1 MPQVLQFVA
10 KRPCGEY
17 SYPCN
22 CGEKSYGEMTV
33 ASFVWR
39 NGREPV
45 KESVSHHIRLVYLIR
60 ELAYLIYVFLKVQ
73 VAQMR

>member
-1 MPQVLQFVA
+1 MDFSLWRKDPVA
-10 KRPCGEY
+10 NIVIWKCGEK
-17 SYPCN
+17 SCGEKSR
-22 CGEKSYGEMTV
+22 GEKSYGEMTV

-60 ELAYLIYVFLKVQ
+60 ELAYLIYVF
-73 VAQMR
+73 